1 MKIEVRGEV
10 FMQRKDFEEMN
21 KGLQRSGEKIFVNP
35 RNATAGT
42 LKLQDPRLVAARPL
56 KFFAYWLSSS
66 RPPARSHYENLDT
79 LRRLGFPV
87 NEFSR
92 VCKDVEETID
102 YWREW
107 ENRREELP
115 YDIDGIVVKVDS
127 IVQQETLG
135 NVAKSPRWATAF
147 KFSSRKAETVLRG
160 VTVQVGRLGTITPVA
175 ELEPVFLGGT
185 TISRA
190 TLHNF
195 DYITKLKLKD
205 TEKYDTLR
213 IGDTVVVEKGGDV
226 IPQVTAILNRN
237 RGHEPF
243 KIPSKCPECGSALI
257 KQEIAG
263 GKKKEVALRCGN
275 VAGCPA
281 QRVRRIEFF
290 TQRNALDIE
299 GLGGAV
305 AEKLVES
312 GLVKEPL
319 DLFDLSIAKLGAL
332 NLGTK
337 DEPRVFGEKNAK
349 RVVEA
354 LNRAKSLSLSRWIH
368 ALGIPNVGETAAY
381 DLSCVHRLME
391 ELADSAI
398 LRDTR
403 DLRQLVEEAKERNPD
418 SVLNKK
424 KSHGDRDRL
433 GRQLGH
439 LNGQIEQLAA
449 RLSAAGVLIKS
460 VKGNKKKSKYPPL
473 IEVAGGLKPEVAR
486 SVLQF
491 FASDVGK
498 KVLKRL
504 KELQISPKGERE
516 AEVTKASQALAGKT
530 FVLTGTLSSMT
541 REKAADEIRERGGA
555 VTGSVSKNTDY
566 LVVGQEPGS
575 KLDKAR
581 ALGVAIINEDQ
592 LREMLEARQ

>member
-1 MKIEVRGEV
+1 
-10 FMQRKDFEEMN
+10 MQRKDFEEMN

-516 AEVTKASQALAGKT
+516 AEVTKASQALAGET

-541 REKAADEIRERGGA
+541 REKAAEEIRKRGGA